1 MPGPAP
7 NPSRRRRNAPTV
19 QTTNLPAAGRRGPA
33 PDLPTTYELGDAGV
47 EWWEFAWRLPQ
58 ATRWDDGTVYAV
70 ARRAQLEDH
79 LAACDFAGE
88 VDLSDLLAGAGAD
101 EVRRVEWALRSLK
114 SSASG
119 ALGLMKE
126 MRELDKRLGLDPKAL
141 VELRWTIVD
150 DGEGERPSGP
160 AAPTVRRLRAVE
172 AAG

>member
-19 QTTNLPAAGRRGPA
+19 QTTNLPAGGRRGPA
-33 PDLPTTYELGDAGV
+33 PDLPTTYELGDAGL

-70 ARRAQLEDH
+70 ARRAQLEDL
-79 LAACDFAGE
+79 LAALDFTDE
-88 VDLSDLLAGAGAD
+88 LDLADLLANDPEAT
-101 EVRRVEWALRSLK
+101 RRVEWAIATLK
-114 SSASG
+114 RAASG

-172 AAG
+172 AS